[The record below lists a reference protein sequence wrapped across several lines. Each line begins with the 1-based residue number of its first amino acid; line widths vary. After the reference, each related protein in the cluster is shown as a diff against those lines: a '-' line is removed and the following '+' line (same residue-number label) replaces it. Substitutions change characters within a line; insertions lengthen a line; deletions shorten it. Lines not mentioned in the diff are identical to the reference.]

1 MTKISILVAVVELF
15 EESIVLEMLSEVVS
29 EGILIVNDEQKI
41 VGSNTAANHL
51 FGYAKDELVGQPL
64 EILIPRRIRKGHHG
78 DVAKF
83 VSTGKARPM
92 GPGLD
97 LLGLRKDGDEFP
109 LEISLNPFKLLKKT
123 YVMALIVDIT
133 ERKKAE
139 QTIDYWFQI
148 FEESLNEIYVFDA
161 ESYIF
166 INVNRGAQLNLGYG
180 LEELNQMS
188 VLDIKPELTRESFR
202 KLLDPLFDGERA
214 KVIFEAVHKRKD
226 GTIYPVEVHLQL
238 SSIGKRRVCVAI
250 VLDITERKNYT
261 HQLENK
267 VEERTEQLREALKAE
282 KKLNELKTKFL
293 SLVSHEFK
301 TPLTSI
307 LTSTTLLSKY
317 TETEQQQKRDKH
329 IGTIKSKVKY
339 LDNILTDFLSIE
351 RLDSGKVNYNM
362 TTFPLSKLV
371 NEVIY
376 DSNTLLKEGQRIR
389 YPENIDGINV
399 DFDEKIMALALSNLV
414 HNAIKYSPER
424 TEIELRV
431 SNGEDWLHIDIVDKG
446 FGIPPEDQPFVFDRY
461 FRASNVLTIQGTG
474 IGLNIVQQHIH
485 NLGANLT
492 FESKQGKGSTFTLHI
507 PIKDLKNDKDI
518 VG

>member
-1 MTKISILVAVVELF
+1 
-15 EESIVLEMLSEVVS
+15 
-29 EGILIVNDEQKI
+29 
-41 VGSNTAANHL
+41 
-51 FGYAKDELVGQPL
+51 
-64 EILIPRRIRKGHHG
+64 
-78 DVAKF
+78 
-83 VSTGKARPM
+83 
-92 GPGLD
+92 
-97 LLGLRKDGDEFP
+97 
-109 LEISLNPFKLLKKT
+109 
-123 YVMALIVDIT
+123 MALIVDIT
-133 ERKKAE
+133 ERKRAQ
-139 QTIDYWFQI
+139 QTIDYWFKI

-161 ESYIF
+161 ETYVF
-166 INVNRGAQLNLGYG
+166 INVNRGAQLNLGYSHD
-180 LEELNQMS
+180 ELCQMS
-188 VLDIKPELTRESFR
+188 VLDIKTQITKAYFEKILSPLLNKKRE
-202 KLLDPLFDGERA
+202 
-214 KVIFEAVHKRKD
+214 KVIFEAEHQRKD
-226 GTIYPVEVHLQL
+226 GSVYPVEVHLQL
-238 SSIGKRRVCVAI
+238 SSIGKRQVFVAI

-267 VEERTEQLREALKAE
+267 VEERTAQLQEALKAE

-307 LTSTTLLSKY
+307 LTSTSLLAKY
-317 TETEQQQKRDKH
+317 TETEQQEKRDKH

-389 YPENIDGINV
+389 YPDNIDGINV
-399 DFDEKIMALALSNLV
+399 DFDEKIMFLALSNLV

-431 SNGEDWLHIDIVDKG
+431 SSGEKWLYIDIVDKG
-446 FGIPPEDQPFVFDRY
+446 FGIPVEDQPFVFDRY

-474 IGLNIVQQHIH
+474 IGLNIVQQHIR

-492 FESKQGKGSTFTLHI
+492 FESKPAESTTFRLHI
-507 PIKDLKNDKDI
+507 PINNTTDDKDTL
-518 VG
+518 G

>member
-1 MTKISILVAVVELF
+1 MVELL
-15 EESIVLEMLSEVVS
+15 EEGIVLEMLSEVVS
-29 EGILIVNDEQKI
+29 EGIIIVNDAHNI
-41 VGSNTAANHL
+41 LSSNATANKM
-51 FGYAKDELVGQPL
+51 FGYEKDELNGKPL
-64 EILIPRRIRKGHHG
+64 EILIPKNVRQGHHK
-78 DVAKF
+78 DVGEF
-83 VSTGKARPM
+83 VKSGKARRM

-97 LLGLRKDGDEFP
+97 LVGLRKDGDEFP
-109 LEISLNPFKLLKKT
+109 LEISLNPFNLMGKR

-133 ERKKAE
+133 ERKRAQ
-139 QTIDYWFQI
+139 QTIDYWFKI

-161 ESYIF
+161 ETYVF
-166 INVNRGAQLNLGYG
+166 INVNRGAQLNLGYSHD
-180 LEELNQMS
+180 ELCQMS
-188 VLDIKPELTRESFR
+188 VLDIKTQMTKAHFEKMLFP
-202 KLLDPLFDGERA
+202 LLNKKKE
-214 KVIFEAVHKRKD
+214 KVIFEAEHQRKD
-226 GTIYPVEVHLQL
+226 GSAYPVEVHLQL
-238 SSIGKRRVCVAI
+238 SSIGKRQVFVAI

-261 HQLENK
+261 HELENK

-307 LTSTTLLSKY
+307 LTSTSLLSKY

-329 IGTIKSKVKY
+329 IGTIKAKVKY

-351 RLDSGKVNYNM
+351 RLDSGKVNYTM
-362 TTFPLSKLV
+362 TNFPLSKLV

-376 DSNTLLKEGQRIR
+376 DSNMLLKEGQRIR

-399 DFDEKIMALALSNLV
+399 DFDEKIMTLALSNLV

-485 NLGANLT
+485 NLGASLT
-492 FESKQGKGSTFTLHI
+492 FTSKQGEGSTFTLHI
-507 PIKDLKNDKDI
+507 PIKA
-518 VG
+518 